1 MLHLDDLAVGQRYVA
16 SSSHRIDADSI
27 KAFAR
32 EYDPQIF
39 HLDETAALDSPFKGL
54 AASGWQVAGI
64 TMRMLVD
71 GGMPL
76 AGGMIGA
83 GAELSW
89 PQPTRPGDVLRVES
103 EVTAIAPSRSKPDR
117 GIVTVRCETLNQ
129 HDEVV
134 QVMVSKL
141 MVRRDPARSAPG

>member
-16 SSSHRIDADSI
+16 RGSRTLDAQAI
-27 KAFAR
+27 KDFAR
-32 EYDPQIF
+32 EYDPQAF
-39 HLDETAALDSPFKGL
+39 HLDEAAALDSPFQGL
-54 AASGWQVAGI
+54 AASGWQIAGI
-64 TMRMLVD
+64 TMRLLVD

-89 PQPTRPGDVLRVES
+89 PRPTRPGDRLHAAC
-103 EVTAIAPSRSKPDR
+103 EVIAIAPSRSKPDR
-117 GIVTVRCETLNQ
+117 GIVTIRCETFNQ

-134 QVMVSKL
+134 QLMVSKL
-141 MVRRDPARSAPG
+141 MVRRDPARLPPA